1 MASVAQYSALAG
13 KTRAMFGRILKEA
26 DYREIMA
33 KESVNDIADF
43 LKSQT
48 HYAAELADID
58 EATIHR
64 GRLEVLLKRGLMK
77 DYEKLAVFSQGS
89 LRGFVRTVYK
99 KHEIE
104 SLKLLF
110 RAFVAGNVP
119 PETLEES
126 LLFLSRYDRLNIPK
140 LALSRDAA
148 EFVGNLQGTEYYL
161 LLRSYLEVPGVF
173 PLFQIEMALDSYY
186 YNEIEHALRHL
197 LSGEDAVIAGELYGS
212 EIDLFNLMTV
222 YRCKVFYN
230 MDRDVVN
237 SYWIDNRCRIPSET
251 RIRMLDAPDRD
262 SLLEILSQC
271 AYAEVFLKS
280 DERFFDIEVQEWLYR
295 QHYRMFSQ
303 RVFTIACMLSYL
315 RIRDTEIRNVISLVE
330 CARYRLSEEQQISY
344 MIGWKAASGDKPG
357 I

>member
-26 DYREIMA
+26 DYRAIMG
-33 KESVNDIADF
+33 KDGVGGIADY
-43 LKSQT
+43 LKHET
-48 HYAAELADID
+48 HYAAELADVD
-58 EATIHR
+58 ELTVHR

-77 DYEKLAVFSQGS
+77 DYEKLAVFSQGA

-140 LALSRDAA
+140 LALSKDAA
-148 EFVGNLQGTEYYL
+148 EFAGNLQGTEYYRQ
-161 LLRSYLEVPGVF
+161 LRSFLGDPGVF

-186 YNEIEHALRHL
+186 YNEIGYALRHL
-197 LSGEDAVIAGELYGS
+197 LTGEDAEIAKELYGG

-222 YRCKVFYN
+222 YRCKVFYH
-230 MDRDVVN
+230 MDRDVIN
-237 SYWIDNRCRIPSET
+237 SYWIENRHRISQET
-251 RIRMLDAPDRD
+251 RTRMLDAPDREA
-262 SLLEILSQC
+262 LMEVLSGC
-271 AYAEVFLKS
+271 PYSEVFRKA
-280 DERFFDIEVQEWLYR
+280 DERLFDLEVLEWLYR
-295 QHYRMFSQ
+295 QHYRMFQ
-303 RVFTIACMLSYL
+303 QKVFTIASMLSYL
-315 RIRDTEIRNVISLVE
+315 RIRDTEIRNVITLIE
-330 CARYRLSEEQQISY
+330 CARYRLPEEQQIAY
-344 MIGWKAASGDKPG
+344 MVGWKTPAQTRPDM
-357 I
+357 